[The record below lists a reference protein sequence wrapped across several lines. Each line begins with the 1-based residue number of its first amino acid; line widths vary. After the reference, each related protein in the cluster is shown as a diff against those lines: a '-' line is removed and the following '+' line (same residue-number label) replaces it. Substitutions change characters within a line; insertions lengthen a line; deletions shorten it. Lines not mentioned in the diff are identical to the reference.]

1 MIFHKEKIYRLYK
14 NRFIGFIFPIFVLG
28 NIGKDNKEN
37 KRDSLY
43 YHQELISLLA
53 LLSMI
58 DINIVPFD
66 IYVYSH
72 ATFTTIL

>member
-43 YHQELISLLA
+43 YVKS
-53 LLSMI
+53 
-58 DINIVPFD
+58 
-66 IYVYSH
+66 
-72 ATFTTIL
+72 